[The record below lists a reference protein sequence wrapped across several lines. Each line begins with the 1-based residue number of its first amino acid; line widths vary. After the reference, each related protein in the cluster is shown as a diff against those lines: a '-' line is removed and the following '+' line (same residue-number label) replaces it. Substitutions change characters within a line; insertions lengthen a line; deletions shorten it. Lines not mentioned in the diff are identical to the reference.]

1 MGGAAWAVY
10 GLGSKLLMKLG
21 KLCVVDE
28 VTEQVLGL
36 SRAGNGVA
44 TLGAIVVAMAVYGA
58 LVVALRGISRDD
70 LSLMPKGDS
79 IARLL
84 RL

>member
-1 MGGAAWAVY
+1 MSSGSLSLHECTGNAV
-10 GLGSKLLMKLG
+10 M
-21 KLCVVDE
+21 
-28 VTEQVLGL
+28 
-36 SRAGNGVA
+36 
-44 TLGAIVVAMAVYGA
+44 TLGAIVVAMAVYGV
-58 LVVALRGISRDD
+58 LVVKLRGISRDD